1 MSELLSSQIAA
12 GEVVERPASVV
23 KELMENALD
32 SNATRISVF
41 INEGGKRL
49 IRVVDNGGGIEP
61 EDMPLCF
68 ERFATSKLASVE
80 ELEAIET
87 MGFRGEALSSIASV
101 SRVTLVSRRAELDTA
116 SKIIVEGGKIIEES
130 EEGAPIGTSVEVA
143 DLFYNTPARAKF
155 LRTVGTEFAR
165 ITDTFKKIALA
176 HPECGFKLHHGS
188 SKVIEAH
195 PGTLTERTSEIFGK
209 AVLNELI
216 EIDEKGANPDIKIT
230 GLIGTPSLTY
240 PTGKGLF
247 TFINNRPV
255 KDAGLTKAVTLGYGS
270 LLDKG
275 RYPFAIIKIDI
286 LKALVDVNVHPAKNE
301 VRFKD
306 PGGVFD
312 ALRFAIN
319 KTLSGATSA
328 HVGSSNL
335 SGGLSANRTSGGYAT
350 EHAGARLNSRTNEPN
365 RAWPRPIRSE
375 TAAAKPLDFIKSD
388 EDTLTPEF
396 LNMEVIGQLWGE
408 FLLCQGF
415 GADSNNFY
423 MIDQHGASERERFER
438 LKNEYYTSG
447 ITCQLLL
454 LPERIETDPNETEA
468 LKAALEK
475 LKELGFEIE
484 PFGPSTKKDGETFMI
499 RSVPSVF
506 SSRSSGTLIVELAS
520 ELSEFAQSA
529 KIEEGIEKI
538 LMTIA
543 CHSVIR
549 GPRMLSTTEAGG
561 LLKELSKIDFAAH
574 CPHGRPVVKRFT
586 RAEIESLFGRS

>member
-23 KELMENALD
+23 KELMENAID
-32 SNATRISVF
+32 SGATRISVF

-49 IRVVDNGGGIEP
+49 IRVVDNGLGIER
-61 EDMPLCF
+61 EDMALCF
-68 ERFATSKLASVE
+68 ERFATSKLASME

-101 SRVTLVSRRAELDTA
+101 ARVTLVSRRAGCDTA
-116 SKIIVEGGKIIEES
+116 SKIVVEGGKIIEET
-130 EEGAPIGTSVEVA
+130 EEGAPPGTSVEVA
-143 DLFYNTPARAKF
+143 DLFFNTPARAKF

-165 ITDTFKKIALA
+165 ITDAFKKIALA
-176 HPECGFKLHHGS
+176 HPEIGFKLHHGS

-195 PGTLTERTSEIFGK
+195 PGTLTERIAEIFGTAILK
-209 AVLNELI
+209 ELTQ
-216 EIDEKGANPDIKIT
+216 IDEQGSHPDIKIT
-230 GLIGTPSLTY
+230 GLIGAPSLTY

-247 TFINNRPV
+247 SFINSRPI
-255 KDAGLTKAVTLGYGS
+255 KDAGLTRAVTIGYGS
-270 LLDKG
+270 LIDKG
-275 RYPFAIIKIDI
+275 RYPFAIIFIDI
-286 LKALVDVNVHPAKNE
+286 NKALVDVNVHPAKSE

-319 KTLSGATSA
+319 KTLGATSA

-335 SGGLSANRTSGGYAT
+335 SGGVTANRTSGLYAT
-350 EHAGARLNSRTNEPN
+350 EHAGASLRGGANESS
-365 RAWPRPIRSE
+365 RAWPRPVRSE
-375 TAAAKPLDFIKSD
+375 AAGAKPLDFIKPD
-388 EDTLTPEF
+388 QETLSPEF

-408 FLLCQGF
+408 FLLCQSF
-415 GADSNNFY
+415 GPEGNNYY
-423 MIDQHGASERERFER
+423 MIDQHGASERARFER

-447 ITCQLLL
+447 IACQLLL
-454 LPERIETDPNETEA
+454 LPERIETDPNESEA

-499 RSVPSVF
+499 RSVPSIF
-506 SSRSSGTLIVELAS
+506 TSGSIGRLIVELAS

-549 GPRMLSTTEAGG
+549 GPRMLSATEAGG

-574 CPHGRPVVKRFT
+574 CPHGRPVVKRYT